1 MSMGGSRGIVPSGE
15 SALLMCHRF
24 PSKAPQNNDDKFR
37 GQGCLKN
44 WLHGHAH
51 HYQIVRNSNDY
62 FVTGFSSSKLVI
74 IVLGGTCDTLAMHF
88 HQMVRCHAR

>member
-37 GQGCLKN
+37 GLGCLKN
-44 WLHGHAH
+44 RLQNNHLNCVQSDSGVHGH
-51 HYQIVRNSNDY
+51 
-62 FVTGFSSSKLVI
+62 GFTRKALR
-74 IVLGGTCDTLAMHF
+74 GG
-88 HQMVRCHAR
+88 